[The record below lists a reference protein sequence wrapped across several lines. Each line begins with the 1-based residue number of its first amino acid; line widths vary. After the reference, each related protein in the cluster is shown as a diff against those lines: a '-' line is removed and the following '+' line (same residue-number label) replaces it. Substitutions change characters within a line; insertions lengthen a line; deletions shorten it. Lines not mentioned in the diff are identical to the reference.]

1 MLTYLRSKYTCFLS
15 FFLTIVQRCNWSWK
29 YILEYIYIRIYMFKD
44 KVCRI
49 WRWRRNAIVW
59 MINHLVHELLIF
71 TPLKRS
77 CSIMRSVWL
86 MIIGY
91 RLSFLFFFSLLSC
104 ASFFLIQRPTTCPR
118 SINPV
123 ITMIANNE
131 FILREE
137 EEKEKKEK
145 KERITGTCRSM
156 CFLLTADFFVFFFFF
171 RSF

>member
-145 KERITGTCRSM
+145 KERKINE
-156 CFLLTADFFVFFFFF
+156 
-171 RSF
+171 